1 VPFLLL
7 ALVPACF
14 AFNPV
19 AGRALADTFGPAT
32 LTLLRWSLS
41 GLAIGAFA
49 LMRSSER
56 WKAPFSHLLWL
67 AVLAAFGMGF
77 CSVAAYAASRTTEAT
92 NIGLIYGCASAF
104 IAAWEIFARR
114 QAASASLIAGIS
126 VCLLGAMLIITKGHP
141 DTIASLRFNPGDLW
155 ATAGMLVFVGYTIAL
170 RRVPARLTPLS
181 QFVVMSAGASIA
193 VLPFAAGEVLS
204 SGLPIFDAGAVPWL
218 AVVVLATG
226 IGAYLGYNVSLTVNG
241 PVLTGAALTLTPAF
255 AAIEA
260 VALIGEELRWYHAVA
275 ILLVVVGL
283 VLISRGQRAR

>member
-1 VPFLLL
+1 
-7 ALVPACF
+7 
-14 AFNPV
+14 
-19 AGRALADTFGPAT
+19 
-32 LTLLRWSLS
+32 
-41 GLAIGAFA
+41 
-49 LMRSSER
+49 MRSGER
-56 WKAPFSHLLWL
+56 RKAPLSHLLWL

-77 CSVAAYAASRTTEAT
+77 CSVAAYVASRTTEAT

-104 IAAWEIFARR
+104 IAAWEIIARR
-114 QAASASLIAGIS
+114 QAASTSLIVGIS

-155 ATAGMLVFVGYTIAL
+155 ATAGMLVFVGYTVAM
-170 RRVPARLTPLS
+170 RRVPARLTPMS
-181 QFVVMSAGASIA
+181 QFAVMSAGASIA
-193 VLPFAAGEVLS
+193 VLPFAAGEILS
-204 SGLPIFDAGAVPWL
+204 SGFPILDPRAIPWM

-260 VALIGEELRWYHAVA
+260 VALIGERLHWYHAIA

-283 VLISRGQRAR
+283 ALISRSQRAG